1 VLTGLAEEFQRRFRR
16 SPEAAARAP
25 GRVNLIGEHT
35 DYTGGLVL
43 PCAID
48 RATLAVAARRDDGL
62 VRVWSREGGDAI
74 ALDAGAPRRQG
85 HWVDYVAG
93 VAQALGEAGH
103 APGGFDL
110 ALASDVPLGAGL
122 SSSAALSVAVATVL
136 DALIGWELSAASRAH
151 IAHRA
156 ETRFVGVAC
165 GIMDPFASALCRE
178 GHVLRLDCRSEEA
191 RQVPFPAERAVLLV
205 AHSGVERKLSATAYN
220 TRVAECAAALAAA
233 RRLGLAAQS
242 LRDLT
247 PEHLP
252 ALGTALAPT
261 PLRRVRH
268 VITENARVE
277 AMCAALPA
285 GDLAAAGS
293 LLKEGMASL
302 RDDYE
307 VSTPELDFLCEAAD
321 ALPGVHGS
329 RLTGAGF
336 GGCTVHLVARDAAEA
351 TSRALAQRFADRFG
365 RTPPVWTVTPA
376 AGCEALALA

>member
-1 VLTGLAEEFQRRFRR
+1 MLTGLAEEFQRRFRR

-48 RATLAVAARRDDGL
+48 RATLALAARREDGL
-62 VRVWSREGGDAI
+62 VRVWSREGGDAT
-74 ALDAGAPRRQG
+74 AFDAGAPRRQG
-85 HWVDYVAG
+85 LWVDYVAG

-110 ALASDVPLGAGL
+110 ALASEVPLGAGL
-122 SSSAALSVAVATVL
+122 SSSAALSVAVVTVL
-136 DALIGWELSAASRAH
+136 DALFGWQLSAASRAR

-156 ETRFVGVAC
+156 ETGFVGVAC

-178 GHVLRLDCRSEEA
+178 GHLLRLDCRSEEA
-191 RQVPFPAERAVLLV
+191 RHVRFPVERAALLV
-205 AHSGVERKLSATAYN
+205 AHSGVERKLSAAAYD
-220 TRVAECAAALAAA
+220 TRVAECGAALAAA
-233 RRLGLAAQS
+233 RRLGIAAHS

-252 ALGTALAPT
+252 ALASALEPT
-261 PLRRVRH
+261 PLRRARH

-293 LLKEGMASL
+293 LLKAGMTSL

-307 VSTPELDFLCEAAD
+307 VSTPELDFLCETAD
-321 ALPGVHGS
+321 SLPGVFGS

-336 GGCTVHLVARDAAEA
+336 GGCTVHLVASESAE
-351 TSRALAQRFADRFG
+351 TISQELAGRFAARFD
-365 RTPPVWTVTPA
+365 RTPSVWTVAPS
-376 AGCEALALA
+376 AGCEALPLA